1 MKVTSTT
8 LMSASL
14 GLALL
19 MALALLWIGPTHA
32 VLAPWDTVIHF
43 DESWRIYS
51 GQRPHTDFTNSVGAF
66 VYWLT
71 AVGMHLTQPSAFA
84 IVVGNVIFLA
94 LAVGIACFV
103 AYRRLPPLEAFA
115 FTIFVILLAS
125 AMTQIGRPAELTGYV
140 EWYNRYGW
148 TLACVFFLQQL
159 FPVRDGL
166 AARPIAEAIV
176 AAVTLS
182 IVVYTKAT
190 FGVVCALA
198 LVAGIVLN
206 QRWRD
211 RNYMAALI
219 ATGAACIAAAWLVMG
234 VNLFA
239 YISDVLSAGGVQT
252 LRRRG
257 GSIYETLKMAAP
269 RVALLGV
276 IWLLLVAL
284 PTRAKAMSTRE
295 AIRITLFG
303 AGIGLGAV
311 LIAFGNTGEQGE
323 IPLFIVLGLMLWTET
338 RNVQQQRAWVRPL
351 AGAVLLLGLAGPIVM
366 RDAASIGLAA
376 STRAYRAAPVN
387 RFSSPALADFVI
399 PHDTDWVTEYWRSAE
414 LPVRINDGVAMLE
427 RETPANATVFSLA
440 FSNIFPYALQRP
452 APRHTSVWFEYG
464 LNFTEHKFPPP
475 EPMFSDAAYVMIPII
490 TENDV
495 YRGGKET
502 LDVLLQDYSDYL
514 QTNYR
519 EKARS
524 QYWILLERTTETN
537 AGR

>member
-1 MKVTSTT
+1 MKLTSGT
-8 LMSASL
+8 LMIASL
-14 GLALL
+14 GLALI

-43 DESWRIYS
+43 DESWRIYL
-51 GQRPHTDFTNSVGAF
+51 GQRPHTDFTNPVGAF
-66 VYWLT
+66 AYWLT

-94 LAVGIACFV
+94 LAASIACFV

-115 FTIFVILLAS
+115 FTILIILLAS
-125 AMTQIGRPAELTGYV
+125 AVTQIGRPAELIGYV

-148 TLACVFFLQQL
+148 TLACIFFLQQF

-166 AARPIAEAIV
+166 AARPIAEAVV

-198 LVAGIVLN
+198 LIAGIILN

-211 RNYMAALI
+211 RRYMAALI
-219 ATGAACIAAAWLVMG
+219 ASGVACVIAAWLVIG
-234 VNLFA
+234 INLFA
-239 YISDVLSAGGVQT
+239 YISDVLSSGGVQT

-257 GSIYETLKMAAP
+257 GSIYETLKKAAP
-269 RVALLGV
+269 WVAVLGV
-276 IWLLLVAL
+276 VWLLLVAL
-284 PTRAKAMSTRE
+284 PTRAKAMSMHD
-295 AIRITLFG
+295 AIRITLLG
-303 AGIGLGAV
+303 AGVGLGGV
-311 LIAFGNTGEQGE
+311 LIAFGNTGEEGE
-323 IPLFIVLGLMLWTET
+323 IPLFIVLGMLLWHET
-338 RNVQQQRAWVRPL
+338 RNIQQQRAWLRPL
-351 AGAVLLLGLAGPIVM
+351 AGVVILLGLVAPIMV

-376 STRAYRAAPVN
+376 STRDYREAPVN
-387 RFSSPALADFVI
+387 TFTSPALADFVI
-399 PHDTDWVTEYWRSAE
+399 PHDTDWITEYWRSAE

-440 FSNIFPYALQRP
+440 FSNVFPYALQRP
-452 APRHTSVWFEYG
+452 APRHTNIWFEYG

-490 TENDV
+490 TETDV

-502 LDVLLQDYSDYL
+502 LDVLLQNYGPYL

-519 EKARS
+519 EHARS
-524 QYWILLERTTETN
+524 QYWILLERTTETH
-537 AGR
+537 AG